1 MGLVDEATPKK
12 TKNKETSAQVEK
24 EEKVGCDFDAPLA
37 MMAGMGE
44 EEVCKVTLIDE
55 AIPEKARN
63 EETSAQVEK
72 EETVG
77 CDVNAPLAMLGGM
90 GEEEV
95 CSVTLMDEATP
106 EAPQPLP
113 PFRRST
119 QIFVKPI
126 TGKTITVKVDSSDTI
141 LDLKKMLHSRLSI
154 PTFHQRLIFCGR
166 QLQDTHTISKCRIRK
181 ESNLHMVAV
190 LRGGM
195 QAADDEESSAITRLK
210 AVLAEKEKALAEK
223 EKSPQKKKKKK
234 KKKKKS

>member
-1 MGLVDEATPKK
+1 MG
-12 TKNKETSAQVEK
+12 
-24 EEKVGCDFDAPLA
+24 
-37 MMAGMGE
+37 
-44 EEVCKVTLIDE
+44 
-55 AIPEKARN
+55 
-63 EETSAQVEK
+63 
-72 EETVG
+72 
-77 CDVNAPLAMLGGM
+77 
-90 GEEEV
+90 
-95 CSVTLMDEATP
+95 
-106 EAPQPLP
+106 
-113 PFRRST
+113 FRRSM

-195 QAADDEESSAITRLK
+195 QAADDEELSAIEKLK

-223 EKSPQKKKKKK
+223 EKALAKQEEEKKAALAEKEEEKTAALAEKEKALAEKEKALAEKEEEKKAALVEKEEEK
-234 KKKKKS
+234 TAALAEKEKALAK